1 MELLKRFKD
10 FISSEKLCDPEEHR
24 ILLGVSGGRDSVLML
39 HLFVQ
44 AGYRCGLAHCHF
56 GLRGEDAD
64 RDEELVLE
72 YARDLALP
80 VYVRHFDTTTYAD
93 RHGISIQMA
102 ARELRYRWFRE
113 LAESLGFDR
122 TAVAHHGTDQVE
134 TILINQIRGT
144 GVRGFQGMKP
154 RNGQLIRPLLF
165 FTAAEVTEAV
175 QELGLSY
182 RDDQSNFST
191 DYLRNRLRWEVLP
204 ILREL
209 NPGLEQSFAH
219 NARAARQASD
229 FLELQVTQYRKK
241 WFSRSTDRDVLDLQE
256 LRVHPQAEFLIY
268 ELLQPYGFSA
278 SLCTDIYRTLKQQ
291 GSKAGDQ
298 SGKQFFSPEYELL
311 LDREKAFIRR
321 KTAHATDKDLGSQSH
336 VVRVPPSRSDA
347 MILHPNQSPV
357 YWSEQGIKVQKTPR
371 EAFDCNIFH
380 QEASKYKAFFDADQ
394 VLFPIRIRSWQSGDR
409 FKPFGMGG
417 KQKKISDLFTELK
430 IALWEKENIPII
442 EDAKGTILWVAPF
455 RQSWE
460 YNICDKTFNVLTL
473 SYFCEDG
480 E

>member
-10 FISSEKLCDPEEHR
+10 FIRTEKLCDPEENR

-44 AGYRCGLAHCHF
+44 AGYRCGIAHCHF

-64 RDEELVLE
+64 RDEELVLD

-80 VYVRHFDTTTYAD
+80 VYVRHFDTTAYAKKED
-93 RHGISIQMA
+93 LSIQMA
-102 ARELRYRWFRE
+102 ARELRYHWFGE

-165 FTAAEVTEAV
+165 LTAAEVTEAV
-175 QELGLSY
+175 QNLGLAY

-191 DYLRNRLRWEVLP
+191 DYLRNRLRLEVLP

-209 NPGLEQSFAH
+209 QPSLEKTFAQ
-219 NARAARQASD
+219 NAEAARQASD
-229 FLELQVTQYRKK
+229 FLELQLSQYRKK
-241 WFSRSTDRDVLDLQE
+241 WFSRSADRDVLDLLE
-256 LRVHPQAEFLIY
+256 LRVHPQAELLVY

-278 SLCTDIYRTLKQQ
+278 SVSADFYRTLMQKSAAEGEHAGQQ
-291 GSKAGDQ
+291 
-298 SGKQFFSPEYELL
+298 FYSPSFELL
-311 LDREKAFIRR
+311 LDRDEAYIRG
-321 KTAHATDKDLGSQSH
+321 KTA
-336 VVRVPPSRSDA
+336 
-347 MILHPNQSPV
+347 QSPNINLSSKMHPDSV
-357 YWSEQGIKVQKTPR
+357 EIHSDSSRHHWSGQTIEVQRIPM
-371 EAFDCNIFH
+371 EVFDCNIFR
-380 QEASKYKAFFDADQ
+380 QGVSKYKAFFDADQ
-394 VLFPIRIRSWQSGDR
+394 VLFPLRIRQWQSGDR

-417 KQKKISDLFTELK
+417 KHKKLSDLFTELK
-430 IALWEKENIPII
+430 IARWEKESIPVIV
-442 EDAKGTILWVAPF
+442 DAAGTILWVAPF